1 MKGGRVTG
9 VATQMSDS
17 ASAVAYGKSKWVATI
32 REEESTAQVS
42 FWHSQPTTL
51 AALQLKDHA
60 ERANSIQWN

>member
-32 REEESTAQVS
+32 REEKSTAQVS
-42 FWHSQPTTL
+42 F
-51 AALQLKDHA
+51 
-60 ERANSIQWN
+60 